1 MKDGGRKGQPEG
13 SKRGTEGPSGRLAA
27 PRDREQGWGRGGAIF
42 SDLKEPECGAVAARL
57 ASEAMSPR
65 LPLGLQPGRRR
76 TPRAG
81 PAGGV
86 WGELSVHNPGES
98 QRVGRHHPPR
108 VQVYC
113 LYLGRHEWMETRG
126 RKRLRRAE
134 DALMEAQAMAACD
147 SGSQERRELSE
158 PESFCQENSSV
169 IETLGGKQPSAET
182 FQEDLRNEIQKML
195 EEFRVDMKQALLAK
209 RKKFEMNTRATIK
222 ITNEKLDSVWKTH
235 QEQRQNLYLKYAQQ
249 FQTLFREW
257 DIDMKKAQEQ
267 EEKLA
272 RMFREQR
279 NVLQQARLLQ
289 SQRLKKIK
297 NSYEQF
303 LKHMEE
309 LEKDHEHFL
318 NDEQSEIRQGMAM
331 LQDKII
337 VEAV

>member
-1 MKDGGRKGQPEG
+1 
-13 SKRGTEGPSGRLAA
+13 
-27 PRDREQGWGRGGAIF
+27 
-42 SDLKEPECGAVAARL
+42 
-57 ASEAMSPR
+57 
-65 LPLGLQPGRRR
+65 
-76 TPRAG
+76 
-81 PAGGV
+81 
-86 WGELSVHNPGES
+86 
-98 QRVGRHHPPR
+98 
-108 VQVYC
+108 
-113 LYLGRHEWMETRG
+113 MERPW
-126 RKRLRRAE
+126 RKRLRRAK
-134 DALMEAQAMAACD
+134 DASKETQDAPMEAQDMAACD

-158 PESFCQENSSV
+158 PESVCQENSSV
-169 IETLGGKQPSAET
+169 TETLGGKQPSAET

-235 QEQRQNLYLKYAQQ
+235 QEQRQNLYLEYAQQ

-257 DIDMKKAQEQ
+257 DLDMKKAQEQ

-289 SQRLKKIK
+289 NQRLKKIK

-303 LKHMEE
+303 LKRMEE

-318 NDEQSEIRQGMAM
+318 SDEQSEIRQGMAM

-337 VEAV
+337 VEALQNELQMLQRFLLSLLF

>member
-1 MKDGGRKGQPEG
+1 
-13 SKRGTEGPSGRLAA
+13 
-27 PRDREQGWGRGGAIF
+27 
-42 SDLKEPECGAVAARL
+42 
-57 ASEAMSPR
+57 
-65 LPLGLQPGRRR
+65 
-76 TPRAG
+76 
-81 PAGGV
+81 
-86 WGELSVHNPGES
+86 
-98 QRVGRHHPPR
+98 
-108 VQVYC
+108 
-113 LYLGRHEWMETRG
+113 MERPQ
-126 RKRLRRAE
+126 RKRLRRVK
-134 DALMEAQAMAACD
+134 DASKEIQDAPMEAQDMAACD

-158 PESFCQENSSV
+158 PESVCQENSSV
-169 IETLGGKQPSAET
+169 TETLGGEQPSAET

-257 DIDMKKAQEQ
+257 DLDMKKAQEQ

-272 RMFREQR
+272 RMFQEQR

-303 LKHMEE
+303 LKRMEE

-318 NDEQSEIRQGMAM
+318 SDEQSEIRQGMAM

-337 VEAV
+337 VEALQNELQMLQKFLLSLLF